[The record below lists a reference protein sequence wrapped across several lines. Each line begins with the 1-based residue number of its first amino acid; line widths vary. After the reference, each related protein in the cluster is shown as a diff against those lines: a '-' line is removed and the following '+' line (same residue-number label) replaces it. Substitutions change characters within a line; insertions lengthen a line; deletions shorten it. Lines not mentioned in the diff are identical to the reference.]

1 MNLGN
6 FTADLPSPLD
16 PTIVERLAITAGVTM
31 DPIATSVDID
41 LDASAF
47 AGVAS
52 VPVITV
58 PLSREQYGV
67 VPDDLVQRHLP

>member
-6 FTADLPSPLD
+6 FTADLSSPLD

-52 VPVITV
+52 VPVTV
-58 PLSREQYGV
+58 PLSRAFIAARYT
-67 VPDDLVQRHLP
+67 RW

>member
-6 FTADLPSPLD
+6 FTADLSSPLD
-16 PTIVERLAITAGVTM
+16 HPTIVERLAITAGVTM

-47 AGVAS
+47 AGAVF
-52 VPVITV
+52 
-58 PLSREQYGV
+58 
-67 VPDDLVQRHLP
+67 

>member
-6 FTADLPSPLD
+6 FTADLSSPLD
-16 PTIVERLAITAGVTM
+16 PTTIVERLAITAGVTM

-47 AGVAS
+47 AGVAPTTGLCHNNW
-52 VPVITV
+52 V
-58 PLSREQYGV
+58 
-67 VPDDLVQRHLP
+67 